1 MLGVKGGT
9 VRGWLSQQR
18 LRPRQGREA
27 LIGAMGNQELE
38 RKARTGGK
46 LIPFSLRERLC
57 EMKGARLS
65 VWLAHL
71 LHSDKKGVSWPS
83 LSLLEA
89 ETSYS
94 RKEIIRTGKKLRES
108 SWLVAESKKQ
118 PRQVRGR
125 FSVLRY
131 VVSIPTVATKSPH
144 GQSHRTDKKNPHR
157 GDKSPPRSTTEKEY
171 KGSSPA
177 SRGGMS
183 SFQELLKKLEAIY
196 RERRGITPTWVKKDY
211 SALMRLWEQPHVTD
225 RKIERRFRPYLE
237 SGDAF
242 CERNGFSL
250 GLFCSPA
257 LMLLPSSHQGCRMP
271 NRTGDLL

>member
-1 MLGVKGGT
+1 
-9 VRGWLSQQR
+9 
-18 LRPRQGREA
+18 
-27 LIGAMGNQELE
+27 MGNQELE
-38 RKARTGGK
+38 RKERTGGK

-71 LHSDKKGVSWPS
+71 LPSDKTGVSWPS

-94 RKEIIRTGKKLRES
+94 RKEIIRTRKKLRGS

-125 FSVLRY
+125 FSVPRY

-144 GQSHRTDKKNPHR
+144 GQNHRTDKKNPHR
-157 GDKSPPRSTTEKEY
+157 WDKSSPRNTTEKEY

-196 RERRGITPTWVKKDY
+196 GERRGITPTWVKKDY
-211 SALMRLWEQPHVTD
+211 SALMRLREQPHVTD
-225 RKIERRFRPYLE
+225 RDIERRFRHYLE
-237 SGDAF
+237 SGDVF

-257 LMLLPSSHQGCRMP
+257 LMLLPSSRQGCRMP
-271 NRTGDLL
+271 SRTGDLL